1 VTLQSDTL
9 TKQAG
14 GRDTARKRAILL
26 MLEQHDEH
34 DYIERGAPPYSA
46 TQIAEYIG
54 GSRPSVARTLR
65 NMAAAGLLVSVKHRD
80 DVWNA
85 IAQNFIEMPVTA
97 YYSARTVERDKV
109 LAKAWADGAEERSN
123 QAMAAMKRAFLG
135 GGA

>member
-1 VTLQSDTL
+1 MTLQSDTL

-26 MLEQHDEH
+26 MLEQHDEY
-34 DYIERGAPPYSA
+34 DYSERGAPPYNA
-46 TQIAEYIG
+46 TQIAECIG

-65 NMAAAGLLVSVKHRD
+65 GMATAGLLVAVKHRD

-97 YYSARTVERDKV
+97 YYSARTMERDKV
-109 LAKAWADGAEERSN
+109 LAKAWADGAEERSS
-123 QAMAAMKRAFLG
+123 QAMAAMVKAFSG
-135 GGA
+135 DGA